1 MKFVMFVLALMLV
14 SFLTL
19 TSLVVGS
26 NSIGITQLLA
36 DPTAWD
42 LLTLSRIPRT
52 VALLLC
58 GMAMSVCGLIMQ
70 MLTQNRYVEPATA
83 GAVQSA
89 GLGILIITILWPA
102 APVLARMGVASLC
115 SLLGTGL
122 FLLILQRLSLRA
134 TLIVPLVGIMLGA
147 VISAVTVFI
156 AVRFDLLQSLSAWTS
171 GDFSGVMKGR
181 YELLW
186 LVGALTLLTYF
197 VADRFAVA
205 GMGREFAVNLGLNY
219 RKVMLLGMSIVAIV
233 SGVVVVVIGALPFLG
248 LIVPNIVSLIL
259 GDNVRQNIPWIALLG
274 GGIVVSCDLV
284 GRLLVH
290 PFEIPAGSILGVI
303 GAVVFLFVIL
313 REQLYVRR

>member
-1 MKFVMFVLALMLV
+1 MRFLAFLLALVLV
-14 SFLTL
+14 SLLTVS
-19 TSLVVGS
+19 SLVVGS
-26 NSIGITQLLA
+26 NSIGIMQLLA
-36 DPTAWD
+36 DPAAWD
-42 LLTLSRIPRT
+42 LLILSRIPRT

-102 APVLARMGVASLC
+102 APVLARMGFASFF

-156 AVRFDLLQSLSAWTS
+156 AVRFDLLQSLAAWTS

-219 RKVMLLGMSIVAIV
+219 RRVMLLGMSIVAIV

-259 GDNVRQNIPWIALLG
+259 GDNVRRNIPWIALLG
-274 GGIVVSCDLV
+274 GGIVVACDLT

-313 REQLYVRR
+313 REQIYVRS